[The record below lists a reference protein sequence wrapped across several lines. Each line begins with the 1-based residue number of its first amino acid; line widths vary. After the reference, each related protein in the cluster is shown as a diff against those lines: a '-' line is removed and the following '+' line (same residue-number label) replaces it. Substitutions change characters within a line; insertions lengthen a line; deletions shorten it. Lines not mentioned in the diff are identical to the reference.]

1 MSFIEQAYLEIKTI
15 DPSITATEF
24 STKWL
29 NKCSS
34 YYRSY
39 KTRNRDM
46 TLHALMC
53 FLMNLSKKADAL
65 RMNNNNALLQQ
76 RADQYQA
83 LRELV
88 SEQVTLRIST
98 RWTQSPVDIFW
109 DWLYFLFMKT
119 SVHGFEKKLRREQ
132 RHEQWLRK
140 NLKSSNQH
148 WECRKKILK
157 LHTKTRVDLK
167 K

>member
-46 TLHALMC
+46 THHALMC
-53 FLMNLSKKADAL
+53 FLENLNEKSSSL
-65 RMNNNNALLQQ
+65 RMNNSHQLLHEK
-76 RADQYQA
+76 ADQYLA
-83 LRELV
+83 LRELA

-98 RWTQSPVDIFW
+98 Q
-109 DWLYFLFMKT
+109 
-119 SVHGFEKKLRREQ
+119 
-132 RHEQWLRK
+132 
-140 NLKSSNQH
+140 
-148 WECRKKILK
+148 
-157 LHTKTRVDLK
+157 
-167 K
+167 

>member
-1 MSFIEQAYLEIKTI
+1 MPFIEQAYLEIKTI
-15 DPSITATEF
+15 DPSITTDQF

-39 KTRNRDM
+39 KASDRDL

-53 FLMNLSKKADAL
+53 FLENLNEKSSSL
-65 RMNNNNALLQQ
+65 RMNNSHRLLQQ

-98 RWTQSPVDIFW
+98 R
-109 DWLYFLFMKT
+109 
-119 SVHGFEKKLRREQ
+119 
-132 RHEQWLRK
+132 
-140 NLKSSNQH
+140 
-148 WECRKKILK
+148 
-157 LHTKTRVDLK
+157 
-167 K
+167 

>member
-29 NKCSS
+29 NQCSS

-53 FLMNLSKKADAL
+53 FLVNLSNKSDAL

-76 RADQYQA
+76 KADQYQT

-88 SEQVTLRIST
+88 NEQITLRISA
-98 RWTQSPVDIFW
+98 R
-109 DWLYFLFMKT
+109 
-119 SVHGFEKKLRREQ
+119 
-132 RHEQWLRK
+132 
-140 NLKSSNQH
+140 
-148 WECRKKILK
+148 
-157 LHTKTRVDLK
+157 
-167 K
+167 

>member
-1 MSFIEQAYLEIKTI
+1 MSFIEQAYLELKTI

-46 TLHALMC
+46 TLHVLMC

-76 RADQYQA
+76 RADQYHT

-98 RWTQSPVDIFW
+98 W
-109 DWLYFLFMKT
+109 
-119 SVHGFEKKLRREQ
+119 
-132 RHEQWLRK
+132 
-140 NLKSSNQH
+140 
-148 WECRKKILK
+148 
-157 LHTKTRVDLK
+157 
-167 K
+167 

>member
-39 KTRNRDM
+39 KASDRDL

-53 FLMNLSKKADAL
+53 FLENLNEKSSSL
-65 RMNNNNALLQQ
+65 RMNNSHQLLHEK
-76 RADQYQA
+76 ADQYLA
-83 LRELV
+83 LSALA

-98 RWTQSPVDIFW
+98 Q
-109 DWLYFLFMKT
+109 
-119 SVHGFEKKLRREQ
+119 
-132 RHEQWLRK
+132 
-140 NLKSSNQH
+140 
-148 WECRKKILK
+148 
-157 LHTKTRVDLK
+157 
-167 K
+167 

>member
-1 MSFIEQAYLEIKTI
+1 MSFIEQAYLELKTI

-53 FLMNLSKKADAL
+53 FLVNLSKKADAL
-65 RMNNNNALLQQ
+65 RMNNNNALLHE
-76 RADQYQA
+76 RADQYDQ
-83 LRELV
+83 LESL
-88 SEQVTLRIST
+88 I
-98 RWTQSPVDIFW
+98 
-109 DWLYFLFMKT
+109 
-119 SVHGFEKKLRREQ
+119 
-132 RHEQWLRK
+132 
-140 NLKSSNQH
+140 KSQINSFIA
-148 WECRKKILK
+148 K
-157 LHTKTRVDLK
+157 
-167 K
+167 

>member
-39 KTRNRDM
+39 KTRNRDI

-65 RMNNNNALLQQ
+65 RMNNNHQLLHEK
-76 RADQYQA
+76 ADQYLA
-83 LRELV
+83 LRELA
-88 SEQVTLRIST
+88 SEQITMRIST
-98 RWTQSPVDIFW
+98 Q
-109 DWLYFLFMKT
+109 
-119 SVHGFEKKLRREQ
+119 
-132 RHEQWLRK
+132 
-140 NLKSSNQH
+140 
-148 WECRKKILK
+148 
-157 LHTKTRVDLK
+157 
-167 K
+167 

>member
-34 YYRSY
+34 YYRLY

-53 FLMNLSKKADAL
+53 FLVNLSNKSDAL

-76 RADQYQA
+76 KADQYQT
-83 LRELV
+83 LMELV
-88 SEQVTLRIST
+88 NEQITLRIST
-98 RWTQSPVDIFW
+98 R
-109 DWLYFLFMKT
+109 
-119 SVHGFEKKLRREQ
+119 
-132 RHEQWLRK
+132 
-140 NLKSSNQH
+140 
-148 WECRKKILK
+148 
-157 LHTKTRVDLK
+157 
-167 K
+167 

>member
-1 MSFIEQAYLEIKTI
+1 MSFIEQAYLELKTI

-34 YYRSY
+34 YYKSY

-65 RMNNNNALLQQ
+65 CMNNSHQLLHEK
-76 RADQYQA
+76 ADQYLA
-83 LRELV
+83 LSALA
-88 SEQVTLRIST
+88 SEQVTLRISA
-98 RWTQSPVDIFW
+98 R
-109 DWLYFLFMKT
+109 
-119 SVHGFEKKLRREQ
+119 
-132 RHEQWLRK
+132 
-140 NLKSSNQH
+140 
-148 WECRKKILK
+148 
-157 LHTKTRVDLK
+157 
-167 K
+167 

>member
-34 YYRSY
+34 YYRSC
-39 KTRNRDM
+39 KARNRDM

-53 FLMNLSKKADAL
+53 FLVNLSKKADAL
-65 RMNNNNALLQQ
+65 RMNNNNALLQK

-83 LRELV
+83 LRELA

-98 RWTQSPVDIFW
+98 RWTKTSVDIIW
-109 DWLYFLFMKT
+109 CWLYFFI
-119 SVHGFEKKLRREQ
+119 
-132 RHEQWLRK
+132 HEDVSTWSAKEAPSRTTAWNLASQK
-140 NLKSSNQH
+140 PQKLKSTLGVS
-148 WECRKKILK
+148 
-157 LHTKTRVDLK
+157 
-167 K
+167 

>member
-1 MSFIEQAYLEIKTI
+1 MPFIEQAYLEIKTI
-15 DPSITATEF
+15 DPSITTDQF

-53 FLMNLSKKADAL
+53 FLINLSEKADAL

-76 RADQYQA
+76 KADQYQA
-83 LRELV
+83 LRKLA

-98 RWTQSPVDIFW
+98 Q
-109 DWLYFLFMKT
+109 
-119 SVHGFEKKLRREQ
+119 
-132 RHEQWLRK
+132 
-140 NLKSSNQH
+140 
-148 WECRKKILK
+148 
-157 LHTKTRVDLK
+157 
-167 K
+167 

>member
-29 NKCSS
+29 NKCNA

-39 KTRNRDM
+39 KASDRDL

-53 FLMNLSKKADAL
+53 FLVNLSNKSDAL
-65 RMNNNNALLQQ
+65 RMNNNNTLLQQ
-76 RADQYQA
+76 RADEYQA

-98 RWTQSPVDIFW
+98 Q
-109 DWLYFLFMKT
+109 
-119 SVHGFEKKLRREQ
+119 
-132 RHEQWLRK
+132 
-140 NLKSSNQH
+140 
-148 WECRKKILK
+148 
-157 LHTKTRVDLK
+157 
-167 K
+167 

>member
-39 KTRNRDM
+39 KARNRDM

-65 RMNNNNALLQQ
+65 RMNNCHQLLHEK
-76 RADQYQA
+76 ADQYQA
-83 LRELV
+83 LRELA
-88 SEQVTLRIST
+88 SEQITLRISA
-98 RWTQSPVDIFW
+98 R
-109 DWLYFLFMKT
+109 
-119 SVHGFEKKLRREQ
+119 
-132 RHEQWLRK
+132 
-140 NLKSSNQH
+140 
-148 WECRKKILK
+148 
-157 LHTKTRVDLK
+157 
-167 K
+167 

>member
-1 MSFIEQAYLEIKTI
+1 MSFIKQAYLEIKTI

-53 FLMNLSKKADAL
+53 FLVNLSNKSDAL

-76 RADQYQA
+76 KADQYQT
-83 LRELV
+83 LMELV
-88 SEQVTLRIST
+88 NEQITLRIST
-98 RWTQSPVDIFW
+98 R
-109 DWLYFLFMKT
+109 
-119 SVHGFEKKLRREQ
+119 
-132 RHEQWLRK
+132 
-140 NLKSSNQH
+140 
-148 WECRKKILK
+148 
-157 LHTKTRVDLK
+157 
-167 K
+167 

>member
-53 FLMNLSKKADAL
+53 FLENLNEKSSSL
-65 RMNNNNALLQQ
+65 RMNNSHQLLHEK
-76 RADQYQA
+76 ADQYDQ
-83 LRELV
+83 LESL
-88 SEQVTLRIST
+88 I
-98 RWTQSPVDIFW
+98 
-109 DWLYFLFMKT
+109 
-119 SVHGFEKKLRREQ
+119 
-132 RHEQWLRK
+132 
-140 NLKSSNQH
+140 KSQINSFIA
-148 WECRKKILK
+148 K
-157 LHTKTRVDLK
+157 
-167 K
+167 

>member
-39 KTRNRDM
+39 KTTNRDM

-53 FLMNLSKKADAL
+53 LLVNLSNKSDAL

-76 RADQYQA
+76 KADQYQT

-88 SEQVTLRIST
+88 NEQITLRISA
-98 RWTQSPVDIFW
+98 R
-109 DWLYFLFMKT
+109 
-119 SVHGFEKKLRREQ
+119 
-132 RHEQWLRK
+132 
-140 NLKSSNQH
+140 
-148 WECRKKILK
+148 
-157 LHTKTRVDLK
+157 
-167 K
+167 

>member
-53 FLMNLSKKADAL
+53 FLMKPLSKKADAL
-65 RMNNNNALLQQ
+65 RMNNSHQLLHEK
-76 RADQYQA
+76 ADQYQA
-83 LRELV
+83 LRELA

-98 RWTQSPVDIFW
+98 R
-109 DWLYFLFMKT
+109 
-119 SVHGFEKKLRREQ
+119 
-132 RHEQWLRK
+132 
-140 NLKSSNQH
+140 
-148 WECRKKILK
+148 
-157 LHTKTRVDLK
+157 
-167 K
+167 

>member
-15 DPSITATEF
+15 DPSVTATEF

-76 RADQYQA
+76 KADQYQT

-88 SEQVTLRIST
+88 NEQITLRISA
-98 RWTQSPVDIFW
+98 R
-109 DWLYFLFMKT
+109 
-119 SVHGFEKKLRREQ
+119 
-132 RHEQWLRK
+132 
-140 NLKSSNQH
+140 
-148 WECRKKILK
+148 
-157 LHTKTRVDLK
+157 
-167 K
+167 

>member
-15 DPSITATEF
+15 DPSITATEI

-53 FLMNLSKKADAL
+53 FMVNLNEKSSSLRINNTNPLLHEKAQQYDDL
-65 RMNNNNALLQQ
+65 RV
-76 RADQYQA
+76 QA
-83 LRELV
+83 L
-88 SEQVTLRIST
+88 
-98 RWTQSPVDIFW
+98 
-109 DWLYFLFMKT
+109 
-119 SVHGFEKKLRREQ
+119 
-132 RHEQWLRK
+132 
-140 NLKSSNQH
+140 
-148 WECRKKILK
+148 KKISSYIYLK
-157 LHTKTRVDLK
+157 
-167 K
+167 

>member
-46 TLHALMC
+46 TLHALLC
-53 FLMNLSKKADAL
+53 LLVNLSNKSDAL
-65 RMNNNNALLQQ
+65 RMNNSHQLLHEK
-76 RADQYQA
+76 ADQYDQ
-83 LRELV
+83 LESL
-88 SEQVTLRIST
+88 I
-98 RWTQSPVDIFW
+98 
-109 DWLYFLFMKT
+109 
-119 SVHGFEKKLRREQ
+119 
-132 RHEQWLRK
+132 
-140 NLKSSNQH
+140 KSQINSFIA
-148 WECRKKILK
+148 K
-157 LHTKTRVDLK
+157 
-167 K
+167 

>member
-15 DPSITATEF
+15 EPSITTDQF

-39 KTRNRDM
+39 KASDRDL

-53 FLMNLSKKADAL
+53 FLENLNEKSSSL
-65 RMNNNNALLQQ
+65 RMNNCHQLLHEK
-76 RADQYQA
+76 ADQYLA
-83 LRELV
+83 LRELA

-98 RWTQSPVDIFW
+98 Q
-109 DWLYFLFMKT
+109 
-119 SVHGFEKKLRREQ
+119 
-132 RHEQWLRK
+132 
-140 NLKSSNQH
+140 
-148 WECRKKILK
+148 
-157 LHTKTRVDLK
+157 
-167 K
+167 

>member
-53 FLMNLSKKADAL
+53 LLMNLSKKADAL

-76 RADQYQA
+76 RADPYQA
-83 LRELV
+83 LRELAN
-88 SEQVTLRIST
+88 EQVTLRIST
-98 RWTQSPVDIFW
+98 R
-109 DWLYFLFMKT
+109 
-119 SVHGFEKKLRREQ
+119 
-132 RHEQWLRK
+132 
-140 NLKSSNQH
+140 
-148 WECRKKILK
+148 
-157 LHTKTRVDLK
+157 
-167 K
+167 

>member
-1 MSFIEQAYLEIKTI
+1 MSSLEQAYLEIKTI
-15 DPSITATEF
+15 DPSTTATEF

-39 KTRNRDM
+39 KARNRDM

-98 RWTQSPVDIFW
+98 R
-109 DWLYFLFMKT
+109 
-119 SVHGFEKKLRREQ
+119 
-132 RHEQWLRK
+132 
-140 NLKSSNQH
+140 
-148 WECRKKILK
+148 
-157 LHTKTRVDLK
+157 
-167 K
+167 

>member
-29 NKCSS
+29 NRCSS

-53 FLMNLSKKADAL
+53 FLVSLSNKSDAL
-65 RMNNNNALLQQ
+65 RMNNQNKLLHHK
-76 RADQYQA
+76 ADQYE
-83 LRELV
+83 ELIELA
-88 SEQVTLRIST
+88 SEQITLRIST
-98 RWTQSPVDIFW
+98 RWTKSPGDIIW
-109 DWLYFLFMKT
+109 CWLYFLFMKQ
-119 SVHGFEKKLRREQ
+119 SAHGLQKKLRLEQ
-132 RHEQWLRK
+132 QHEIWLRK
-140 NLKSSNQH
+140 NLKSSSQH
-148 WECRKKILK
+148 WECHKNILK
-157 LHTKTRVDLK
+157 LYTKIKIDHQK
-167 K
+167 